1 MDLDKAIKTRRSIRK
16 YTSQPV
22 EKEKI
27 LSVIE
32 AGRWAPTAC
41 NEQDYHFI
49 ILQKEQTLQAIS
61 ALGAASFLKKVQN
74 AVLVTYKN
82 SGSNTEY
89 KDTYQS
95 GSACVQNML
104 LKAHDLGLGACWVC
118 NLPSQARLRRL
129 LDIPSSYTI
138 IALVTL
144 GHASGAA
151 REVKRKQ
158 TMDECVSYERFSR
171 QEGRDYSIP
180 FGLRLKRVL
189 RWIYFRLPNW
199 KFIMKL
205 ANKLEKKFSN

>member
-1 MDLDKAIKTRRSIRK
+1 MFSCEMEPSLRARRTGLVR
-16 YTSQPV
+16 
-22 EKEKI
+22 
-27 LSVIE
+27 

-171 QEGRDYSIP
+171 QEGRVYSIP

-205 ANKLEKKFSN
+205 AKKLEKKFSN